1 MLVKDHGFPFLCL
14 QFVYWK
20 LETKIVPNNIAA
32 IGRAYERESAGTLL
46 RDSTSTEGPE
56 TEEIF

>member
-1 MLVKDHGFPFLCL
+1 MLVKNHGFPFSWL

-20 LETKIVPNNIAA
+20 LEPKIVSNTIAA
-32 IGRAYERESAGTLL
+32 MGRAYERESAGTLL
-46 RDSTSTEGPE
+46 RDSTGTEGPE